1 MKKSKKSWK
10 THLRDLVIVTAVG
23 FTITFSLNDFAI
35 VMNSFWSIMVY
46 NVIIGMGLWKGNEL
60 VTSLVQHWYPWHA
73 NRSRTYVFM
82 WIGIIVYSLVF
93 ILLFNVIWATTA
105 NHIPL
110 NEFLKYYKFSILI
123 EFLISLGIAGIIYT
137 SIFFKNWRD
146 LLQKHAEMEKATVES
161 KLTALQNQVNPHFLF
176 NCLNTLNSLVYVDA
190 GKASRFIGDLSKVYR
205 YVLEQD
211 DVVTLADE
219 VEFCQSYLVL
229 EQFRFGEKLKVDFNL
244 CGSESEKIL
253 RMGLQL
259 MLENAIKHNEIS
271 NEKPL
276 HIEVNREGDFVV
288 VKNNLQL
295 KSTLPAS
302 AKMGQYNL
310 QERYRL
316 MGEPEPEY
324 GTNGEYYIARIPLF
338 RTEEKQLP

>member
-1 MKKSKKSWK
+1 MKKSKKNWK
-10 THLRDLVIVTAVG
+10 THLRDLVIVTFVG
-23 FTITFSLNDFAI
+23 FAITFSLNNFENVLNA
-35 VMNSFWSIMVY
+35 FGSILVY
-46 NVIIGMGLWKGNEL
+46 NIIIGMGLWKGNEL
-60 VTSLVQHWYPWHA
+60 VTSLVQHWYPWHV
-73 NRSRTYVFM
+73 NRSRTYVLM

-93 ILLFNVIWATTA
+93 ILVFNLIWATA
-105 NHIPL
+105 ENHVPVKD
-110 NEFLKYYKFSILI
+110 FLKYYKFTIVL

-137 SIFFKNWRD
+137 SVFFRNWKN
-146 LLQKHAEMEKATVES
+146 LLQEHAEMEKAAIES
-161 KLTALQNQVNPHFLF
+161 RLTALQNQVNPHFLF

-211 DVVTLADE
+211 DVVTLAEE

-244 CGSESEKIL
+244 SGSEAVKIL

-295 KSTLPAS
+295 KTTLPAS

-324 GTNGEYYIARIPLF
+324 GANGEYYIARIPLF
-338 RTEEKQLP
+338 RTKEKQLS

>member
-1 MKKSKKSWK
+1 MEKIATSWK
-10 THLRDLVIVTAVG
+10 RHLRDLIIVLGVG
-23 FTITFSLNDFAI
+23 FGVTPTMNDLDSVI
-35 VMNSFWSIMVY
+35 HSFWNILLY
-46 NVIIGMGLWKGNEL
+46 NTIIGMGLWKGNEF
-60 VTSLVQHWYPWHA
+60 VTSLVQHWYPWRI
-73 NRSRTYVFM
+73 NRSRTYLLMWAGIVLYSLLFVFLFNFLWAVFM
-82 WIGIIVYSLVF
+82 
-93 ILLFNVIWATTA
+93 
-105 NHIPL
+105 NHIPAY
-110 NEFLKYYKFSILI
+110 EFMKYYKFTILI
-123 EFLISLGIAGIIYT
+123 EFLISIGIAGIIYT
-137 SIFFKNWRD
+137 SVFFKNWKN
-146 LLQKHAEMEKATVES
+146 LLQENAEMEKANIES
-161 KLTALQNQVNPHFLF
+161 KLAALQNQVNPHFLF

-211 DVVTLADE
+211 DVVTLAKE

-244 CGSESEKIL
+244 SGSEAVKIL

-276 HIEVNREGDFVV
+276 HIEVDREGDFVV
-288 VKNNLQL
+288 VKNNLQM
-295 KSTLPAS
+295 KTTLPAS
-302 AKMGQYNL
+302 AKMGQHNL

-324 GTNGEYYIARIPLF
+324 FAKEGYYIARIPLF
-338 RTEEKQLP
+338 RTEEKQLL

>member
-1 MKKSKKSWK
+1 MKNSKKSWK
-10 THLRDLVIVTAVG
+10 RHLRDLVIVTAVG
-23 FTITFSLNDFAI
+23 FTITFSLNNFENVLNA
-35 VMNSFWSIMVY
+35 FWSIFVY
-46 NVIIGMGLWKGNEL
+46 NIIIGMGLWKGNEL
-60 VTSLVQHWYPWHA
+60 VTSLVQHWYPWRV
-73 NRSRTYVFM
+73 NRSRTYILM

-93 ILLFNVIWATTA
+93 ILAFNVIWATTA
-105 NHIPL
+105 NHIPM
-110 NEFLKYYKFSILI
+110 NEFLQYYKFTILI

-137 SIFFKNWRD
+137 SVFFKNWKN

-211 DVVTLADE
+211 DVVTLAEE
-219 VEFCQSYLVL
+219 VAFCQSYLVL
-229 EQFRFGEKLKVDFNL
+229 EQFRFGEKLKVDFRL
-244 CGSESEKIL
+244 SGSESERIL

-276 HIEVNREGDFVV
+276 RIIVERNGDFVV
-288 VKNNLQL
+288 IKNNLQL
-295 KSTLPAS
+295 KSTLPVS
-302 AKMGQYNL
+302 AQMGQKNL
-310 QERYRL
+310 LERYRL
-316 MGEPEPEY
+316 MGERIPEFEVD
-324 GTNGEYYIARIPLF
+324 GECYVARIPLF
-338 RTEEKQLP
+338 RNEEKQLS

>member
-1 MKKSKKSWK
+1 MKESKKSWK

-23 FTITFSLNDFAI
+23 FTITFSLSDFAN

-73 NRSRTYVFM
+73 NRSRTYVLM

-110 NEFLKYYKFSILI
+110 NEFLKYYKFTILI
-123 EFLISLGIAGIIYT
+123 EFFISLGIAGIIYT
-137 SIFFKNWRD
+137 STFFKNWRN

-176 NCLNTLNSLVYVDA
+176 NCLNTLDSLVYVDA

-205 YVLEQD
+205 YVLDQN
-211 DVVTLADE
+211 DVVTLAKE

-229 EQFRFGEKLKVDFNL
+229 EQFRFGDKLKIDFQL
-244 CGSESEKIL
+244 SGSESVKIL

-276 HIEVNREGDFVV
+276 HIEVKREDDFVV

-295 KSTLPAS
+295 KTTLPAS
-302 AKMGQYNL
+302 AKMGQHNL

-316 MGEPEPEY
+316 MGEHTPEFGVE
-324 GTNGEYYIARIPLF
+324 GEFYVARIPLF
-338 RTEEKQLP
+338 MNEEE